1 MWESG
6 PAISD
11 YLSWLI
17 DGRGASHP
25 QADEA
30 AGKRRER
37 MKVGEARNQP
47 NRTGNRCGFG
57 SRSMPA
63 TWEYGRANLFRA
75 PRLWGLDG

>member
-25 QADEA
+25 HADKS
-30 AGKRRER
+30 AGKLRER
-37 MKVGEARNQP
+37 MKLR
-47 NRTGNRCGFG
+47 G
-57 SRSMPA
+57 SAKPA
-63 TWEYGRANLFRA
+63 QSYRKSV
-75 PRLWGLDG
+75 RLRPAVNA